1 MDDTAQKQKLVNDN
15 TQVQTQPQAQPQ
27 TQVLPTGTAN
37 KEIEVAPV
45 SDFVRPSEPEPI
57 KDQEVV
63 DAGVAAIE
71 KEMKLEEVH
80 ERMGVKLSAESTPVK
95 TEPTGMVQLPISEQ
109 EAKKTIKRGPGRNFN
124 LEKFFEG
131 IFFADSVYGFA
142 ILMLKHLKRIHGK
155 ITGQTV

>member
-15 TQVQTQPQAQPQ
+15 AQVQAQPQ
-27 TQVLPTGTAN
+27 VQPQSQVTPTGTAN

-45 SDFVRPSEPEPI
+45 SDFIRPSEPEPI

-63 DAGVAAIE
+63 DVGVAAIE

-80 ERMGVKLSAESTPVK
+80 EKMGVKLAAESTPVK
-95 TEPTGMVQLPISEQ
+95 TEPTGMVQLPDEK
-109 EAKKTIKRGPGRNFN
+109 EAEGMAKKGPGHNIN

-155 ITGQTV
+155 IIGQPV